1 MQVAY
6 REITDVINHKVNIT
20 VPEYINTDRVEIII
34 IPYTTPKTKTASQ
47 VDFNQYFGVSNIGVS
62 KIENYLKNVRN
73 EWDRE
78 IPD

>member
-6 REITDVINHKVNIT
+6 QEITDVINHKVNLT
-20 VPEYINTDRVEIII
+20 VPEYINTDRVEVII
-34 IPYTTPKTKTASQ
+34 IPYTTPKTKTASR